1 MQAFININTQRD
13 NVTGSLIFEPA
24 RNTDGADHEIV
35 RKAYDRL
42 VEDLSSYYAR
52 VKTATS
58 DSGAASET
66 SAKPADQK
74 PAQAEPPAGHHNPT
88 EIFASVFGAP
98 ASDVPDNLATQVQIA
113 PVVAEAAE
121 IPKLPIGG
129 GSTAANSRI
138 EKAKAS
144 AKIPTAPAISVQGA
158 KTSTPDHQAI
168 SVNLTGQ

>member
-52 VKTATS
+52 VKTVTS
-58 DSGAASET
+58 DSEAGSET
-66 SAKPADQK
+66 STKSADQK
-74 PAQAEPPAGHHNPT
+74 PARVEPPAEHHEPT
-88 EIFASVFGAP
+88 EVFASIFGAP
-98 ASDVPDNLATQVQIA
+98 TSNVSDNLVAQVQIA

-129 GSTAANSRI
+129 GSSAANSRI

-158 KTSTPDHQAI
+158 KTNTPDHQAI
-168 SVNLTGQ
+168 SVNLTGA